1 LNKLGTA
8 AHDLDDNSW
17 SGPLSGLTW
26 QRSIDA
32 LLNYGY
38 HAQTVWVGKRILE
51 LLKKH
56 RHYVQNY
63 HPFTGEPAK
72 GDNGYGPT
80 MLAALEYIS
89 FLCGVNLQY
98 DKVYWSTAEGMGE
111 FCYTQVMGEKKYTLE
126 SDGKA
131 IFAYIDGKQVFSSVA
146 GTRIV
151 TDKNGAFIAAFG
163 IGESEIDFT
172 FTNAETTFNSKLEPN
187 QSYTQ
192 NA

>member
-1 LNKLGTA
+1 
-8 AHDLDDNSW
+8 
-17 SGPLSGLTW
+17 
-26 QRSIDA
+26 
-32 LLNYGY
+32 
-38 HAQTVWVGKRILE
+38 
-51 LLKKH
+51 
-56 RHYVQNY
+56 
-63 HPFTGEPAK
+63 
-72 GDNGYGPT
+72 

-98 DKVYWSTAEGMGE
+98 DKGYWSTAEGMGE